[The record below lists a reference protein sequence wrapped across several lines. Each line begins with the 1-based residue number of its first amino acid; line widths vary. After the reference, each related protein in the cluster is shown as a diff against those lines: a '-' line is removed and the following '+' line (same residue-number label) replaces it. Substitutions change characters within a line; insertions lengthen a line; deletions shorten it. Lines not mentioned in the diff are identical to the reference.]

1 MEPQQQHTQQ
11 RIINPAHVAH
21 INAHSTQQNNIC
33 IIKSVKGVV
42 HSANNHVIGHIPTST
57 SLTE

>member
-33 IIKSVKGVV
+33 IIKSVKVPQKDIK
-42 HSANNHVIGHIPTST
+42 NHPTATLIIDIS
-57 SLTE
+57 